1 MYNIA
6 IVDDDEIV
14 CSQIE
19 ALLINYRQENNI
31 ALETHVFSSG
41 EDFCQS
47 LDKGLEID
55 LIFLDIQLFEL
66 SGIEVGKKIREQLN
80 NYLTEIIF
88 ISAKEEYAMELFEIH
103 PFNFLIKPL
112 SGEKIIK
119 NLELSLRIG
128 NDNANYFLYRT
139 GKDSKKVAAENIQ
152 YFESIKHKV
161 IIHTTEGCDEF
172 YGRLDEI
179 YKQLKDTGFL
189 FIHKS
194 YLVNYKYINSFSYKA
209 VGLKSGIELPISQAR
224 RKEIREKILDI
235 EKAGVLS
242 WD

>member
-6 IVDDDEIV
+6 IVDDDKII

-19 ALLINYRQENNI
+19 ALLIKYSKENNI
-31 ALETHVFSSG
+31 ALETYVFSSG
-41 EDFCQS
+41 ENLCQS

-55 LIFLDIQLFEL
+55 LLFLDIELFEL
-66 SGIEVGKKIREQLN
+66 SGIDVGKKIREQLK
-80 NYLTEIIF
+80 NYITEIIF
-88 ISAKEEYAMELFEIH
+88 ISAKSEYAMELFEIH

-112 SGEKIIK
+112 SAKKIIK
-119 NLELSLRIG
+119 NLELALRIG
-128 NDNANYFLYRT
+128 QDNANYFVYKT
-139 GKDSKKVAAENIQ
+139 GKDIKKIATENIQ
-152 YFESIKHKV
+152 YLESSKHKV
-161 IIHTTEGCDEF
+161 KLHTIDGCDEF
-172 YGRLDEI
+172 YGRLEDI
-179 YKQLKDTGFL
+179 YTQLKDSGFL

-194 YLVNYKYINSFSYKA
+194 YLVNYKYIDTFSYKF
-209 VGLKSGIELPISQAR
+209 VILKSGIELPISQAR